1 MWVIN
6 FLSLICFAIS
16 GGTVAARK
24 GFDWFG
30 ISAMAFLT
38 AVGGGTIRD
47 LLIGAK
53 PSWIVDPTLF
63 YGTLIGIVI
72 TIVAFKLVLKM
83 QKALTLFD
91 AMAISLAAVAGTAK
105 SLAYG
110 ASITAAVILGVVTAT
125 LGGVIRDT
133 ICNEVPLILQKEI
146 YATACLFGGLLF
158 AMLMK
163 YGASEI
169 VASWVSIGI
178 IFTIRIV
185 AFKFKIALPGVRKS
199 SL

>member
-1 MWVIN
+1 MWVID

-47 LLIGAK
+47 LLIGAT
-53 PSWIVDPTLF
+53 PSWIVDPTLC
-63 YGTLIGIVI
+63 YGTVIGVVI
-72 TIVAFKLVLKM
+72 TIVAYKLVLKM
-83 QKALTLFD
+83 QKTLTLFD

-105 SLAYG
+105 SLEYG
-110 ASITAAVILGVVTAT
+110 ASIPAAVILGVVTAT

-169 VASWVSIGI
+169 VASWVSISI

-185 AFKFKIALPGVRKS
+185 AFKFKIALPGVRES
-199 SL
+199 SN